1 MRLSHTHIRLVHS
14 VIFFLL
20 LLCLGY
26 AIYSAVTGE
35 ITVWTWA
42 VLAIIFLEGLV
53 LVYFDWNC
61 PLTVWAENQGADNGS
76 VADIFLPKFLA
87 DNLFWISG
95 IAYVI
100 ALLLVL
106 VRWFAQV

>member
-1 MRLSHTHIRLVHS
+1 MQLSHTKIRLIHS
-14 VIFFLL
+14 VIFLLL

-26 AIYSAVTGE
+26 AIYSAVSGN

-53 LVYFDWNC
+53 LAYFNWNC
-61 PLTVWAENQGADNGS
+61 PLTVWAENRGADSGS
-76 VADIFLPKFLA
+76 VADLFLPKFLA
-87 DNLFWISG
+87 DNLFRISG
-95 IAYVI
+95 IAYAI

-106 VRWFAQV
+106 VRWLAQI